1 MLVPLR
7 SSENLF
13 GGPAAIGGGSAER
26 LRFIFQ
32 KEGRSSPA
40 GRIGPR
46 RLSGARGF
54 VSGSTRYLKSPEP
67 SNGSVSFLRPRR
79 SAHSE

>member
-54 VSGSTRYLKSPEP
+54 VSGSTRYLRARALERISELPTASEISP
-67 SNGSVSFLRPRR
+67 F
-79 SAHSE
+79 